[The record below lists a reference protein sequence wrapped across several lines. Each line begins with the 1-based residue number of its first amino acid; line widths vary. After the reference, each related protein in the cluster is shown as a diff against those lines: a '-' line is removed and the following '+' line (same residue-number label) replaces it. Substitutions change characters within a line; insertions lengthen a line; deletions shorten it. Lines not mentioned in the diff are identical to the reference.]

1 MKVIP
6 QRVYYGSN
14 VGLHGTVLDVYLEEQ
29 EEDAES
35 TTVYDVE
42 PEKNSHE
49 DAVKAIPRRMRYYRA
64 KIDGKGLKAGTD
76 YGKLKKLVMIMITP
90 FDPFGK
96 ERMQYTVRN
105 ACVELP
111 DMPFDDGVTMIFLNT
126 KGKSE
131 NEPEELRQFLNYMV
145 QSTWENAVSE
155 DLKQLQEMVERV
167 KHDEEVATEYMR
179 LWEEEERIWARAR
192 EEGLEA
198 GREEGRKEGREEGR
212 QEGREEG
219 REEGR
224 KEERANTEKEK
235 SRADDAE
242 KKLAEALARI
252 EQLEQGAKK

>member
-1 MKVIP
+1 
-6 QRVYYGSN
+6 
-14 VGLHGTVLDVYLEEQ
+14 
-29 EEDAES
+29 
-35 TTVYDVE
+35 
-42 PEKNSHE
+42 
-49 DAVKAIPRRMRYYRA
+49 
-64 KIDGKGLKAGTD
+64 
-76 YGKLKKLVMIMITP
+76 
-90 FDPFGK
+90 
-96 ERMQYTVRN
+96 
-105 ACVELP
+105 
-111 DMPFDDGVTMIFLNT
+111 MIFLNT

-192 EEGLEA
+192 EEGFEA
-198 GREEGRKEGREEGR
+198 CREEGRK
-212 QEGREEG
+212 EG

>member
-1 MKVIP
+1 
-6 QRVYYGSN
+6 
-14 VGLHGTVLDVYLEEQ
+14 
-29 EEDAES
+29 
-35 TTVYDVE
+35 
-42 PEKNSHE
+42 
-49 DAVKAIPRRMRYYRA
+49 
-64 KIDGKGLKAGTD
+64 
-76 YGKLKKLVMIMITP
+76 
-90 FDPFGK
+90 
-96 ERMQYTVRN
+96 
-105 ACVELP
+105 
-111 DMPFDDGVTMIFLNT
+111 MIFLNT

-212 QEGREEG
+212 KEGREEG

-235 SRADDAE
+235 FRADDAE
-242 KKLAEALARI
+242 KKLAEALAENER
-252 EQLEQGAKK
+252 LKKENAELKK